1 MKNIFIEIKYFF
13 YNIILFIYFLILI
26 PITIIVYVLTPHRVK
41 ETFRKMI
48 NLGKILMWLKNIE
61 KDEI

>member
-26 PITIIVYVLTPHRVK
+26 PITIIVYILTPQKVK